1 MDFVNAFSESLRDQ
15 IFVSFILLMWYITLI
30 DFSSIKTA
38 LYFWD
43 KLLLVM
49 EYNPLYI
56 LLVPFADILK
66 GFLHLDLQEI
76 VVCSSC
82 VTLLPGFG
90 IRVILA
96 L

>member
-1 MDFVNAFSESLRDQ
+1 
-15 IFVSFILLMWYITLI
+15 MWYITLI

-56 LLVPFADILK
+56 LLVQFADILK
-66 GFLHLDLQEI
+66 GFLHLDLQE
-76 VVCSSC
+76 SG
-82 VTLLPGFG
+82 L
-90 IRVILA
+90 
-96 L
+96 